1 VGDLTV
7 LCRRRVE
14 EEVEE
19 EQEPETSTTATQTEG
34 DESVADDAAESV
46 EMAELREEVITTVFL
61 HPAPTPSPARKPA
74 RHATTAFSGP
84 EPSKSSPRSSSVTSP
99 PEPIERLSTEE
110 IEQRLHSH
118 GTGTKNVK
126 PG

>member
-1 VGDLTV
+1 MSY
-7 LCRRRVE
+7 RRRVE

-19 EQEPETSTTATQTEG
+19 EREPETSTTATQTEG
-34 DESVADDAAESV
+34 DDNGGADDGAESL
-46 EMAELREEVITTVFL
+46 EMAELREEVVTTVFL

-84 EPSKSSPRSSSVTSP
+84 EPSKSSPRSSSVTTSP

-118 GTGTKNVK
+118 GTGTKNIK